1 MATDRLQT
9 SPSALTAPPAP
20 TWRMFLAA
28 FAIGVL
34 GTAALGGVPFHL
46 RDNVWWLA
54 LGGGLSLFAGG
65 CYLGW
70 RMRAPEPLYGA
81 LLAIASFGLLAAV
94 LFGGEL
100 SETLPDPL
108 PGLATG
114 DSTFFFVV
122 PLLMLTASVLG
133 TLAGGRA
140 ATTSSQGG

>member
-1 MATDRLQT
+1 MVMGRLET
-9 SPSALTAPPAP
+9 RPSSLAPPAAP
-20 TWRMFLAA
+20 TWRMFLVA

-34 GTAALGGVPFHL
+34 GTAALGGVLFHL
-46 RDNVWWLA
+46 WANVWWLA
-54 LGGGLSLFAGG
+54 LGGGLSLFTG
-65 CYLGW
+65 CFYLGW
-70 RMRAPEPLYGA
+70 RMRAPEPLYAA
-81 LLAIASFGLLAAV
+81 LLAIASFGVMAAV

-133 TLAGGRA
+133 MLAGGKA
-140 ATTSSQGG
+140 ATNPSRGG